1 MRQTLVGVVV
11 GTAMRKTA
19 KVRVA
24 SQRMHPR
31 VHKIVTCHK
40 NFLAHDESEDCSL
53 GDVVRIEA
61 CRPLSALKRFVV
73 SEIIKPARTWQDPET
88 GEVKR

>member
-31 VHKIVTCHK
+31 VHKVP
-40 NFLAHDESEDCSL
+40 HDEKEDCSL